1 MIVADWYEHNFC
13 SRNRSRYLR
22 DMGRDETVSA
32 TGQLIVDIG
41 NFASDRWKLRN
52 CGLSTDVDNAV
63 SNSNLNHDFRLLA
76 FRGTGF
82 SVMRG
87 IKE

>member
-1 MIVADWYEHNFC
+1 MIVANWYGHNFC
-13 SRNRSRYLR
+13 SGNHSRYLR
-22 DMGRDETVSA
+22 DMGRDETVPA

-63 SNSNLNHDFRLLA
+63 SNSNLSHDLRLLA
-76 FRGTGF
+76 SGEQG
-82 SVMRG
+82 SA
-87 IKE
+87 